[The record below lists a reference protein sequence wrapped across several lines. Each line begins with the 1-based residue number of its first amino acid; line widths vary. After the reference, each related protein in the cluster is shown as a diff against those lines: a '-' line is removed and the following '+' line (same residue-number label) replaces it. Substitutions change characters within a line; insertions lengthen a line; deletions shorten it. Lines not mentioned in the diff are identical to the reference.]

1 MINTVIFDIGN
12 VLTDFRWR
20 EFLDSFGFSGGIQE
34 RIAKAA
40 MLSDAWN
47 NFDRGFPDDAVL
59 NEFIRNDPGIE
70 KELRLMFNNIGPT
83 LKMFDTTI
91 PWLDELHSQGYRTLV
106 LSNLSHKSLTECA
119 DDMKFLTHVDG
130 GILSFRIG
138 KIKPYPEIYETLI
151 EWFRLNPSECVFLD
165 DKKNNIDAARKLGFN
180 GIVFSDRH
188 TALDEMEKLGIK
200 ESSVR

>member
-12 VLTDFRWR
+12 VLT
-20 EFLDSFGFSGGIQE
+20 EFNWKRFIGAFGFSE
-34 RIAKAA
+34 DTEKRIAAAA
-40 MLSDAWN
+40 MLSEAWN
-47 NFDRGFPDDAVL
+47 DFDRGFPEEEVL

-70 KELRLMFNNIGPT
+70 EELKIMFKDISGT

-106 LSNLSHKSLTECA
+106 LSNLSHKSLTECSR
-119 DDMKFLTHVDG
+119 DLKFLEHVDG

-151 EWFRLNPSECVFLD
+151 EWFALNPEECVFLD
-165 DKKNNIDAARKLGFN
+165 DREENINAARKLGFH
-180 GIVFSDRH
+180 GIVYHDRGS
-188 TALDEMEKLGIK
+188 ALEEMEALGIK
-200 ESSVR
+200 RSSI